1 MVQIFAIFAGMLV
14 NAKVKTVEISANELL
29 NVKMTLSLFQERNKS
44 LPSASSTAP
53 WDNQRAMCKYK
64 ERTEKISFAVSV
76 EAMVKTLQG

>member
-64 ERTEKISFAVSV
+64 EKDMRGKLQFTA
-76 EAMVKTLQG
+76 EAG